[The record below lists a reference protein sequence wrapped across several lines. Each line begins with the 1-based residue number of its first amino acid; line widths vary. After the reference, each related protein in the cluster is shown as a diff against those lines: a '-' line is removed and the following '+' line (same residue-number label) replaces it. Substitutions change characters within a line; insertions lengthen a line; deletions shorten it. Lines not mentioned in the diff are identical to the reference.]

1 MKRVATLTTT
11 LLAGL
16 GLSAQTARV
25 QVIHNCADLAAA
37 AVDVYLDETLL
48 IDDFAFRTASPFI
61 DAPAGVPFTVAIAL
75 PNSTSASEAIYTE
88 EFTLTD
94 GETYVIVASG
104 TVSPTGYSPATPF
117 SLAVYPMG
125 RETSAGGAMMT
136 DVLVYHGSTDAPVV
150 DVYESAVVNTTV
162 VDDIA
167 YGSFDGYLE
176 LPTLDFT
183 LQVRTADNSTVVAAY
198 AAPLETLGLGGSALV
213 AVASGFLDPS
223 MNSNG
228 PAFGI
233 WVALPSGGDLVELP
247 AVATGTARVQ
257 VIHNC
262 ADLAAASVDVYLDEA
277 LLIDDFAFRTASPFI
292 DAPAGVPFTVGIA
305 LPNSTS
311 ASEAIYTEE
320 FTLMN
325 GGSYVIVASG
335 TVSPTG
341 YSPATPFSLA
351 VFPMGR
357 EAAEGGAMMTDVL
370 VYHGST
376 DAPVVDVY
384 ESAVVNTTVVDDIAY
399 GSFDG
404 YLELPTLDFTL
415 QVRDANNSTIVAAYA
430 APLETLGLG
439 GSALV
444 AVASGFL
451 DPTMNSNGPAF
462 GIWVALP
469 SGGDL
474 VELPAVAIP
483 TARVQVIHNSAD
495 LAAAEVDVWLN
506 NTLLLDDFAFRTASP
521 FVDAQAGVPFDVSI
535 ALPTSTDTTGAL
547 ARFTYELEEGGT
559 YILVANGIVSGSGY
573 SPVQPFDI
581 YVQADAREQST
592 DPGNVDVLVFHGST
606 DAPVVDVE
614 ETVVPAGTIL
624 DDIAYGEFAGYL
636 ELLESDYGLT
646 ITANGTPVAAYQAP
660 LASLGLAGNAITVLA
675 SGFLD
680 PSMNSNG
687 AAFGLYVALPSG
699 GDLVPLPITT
709 GVSENGS
716 IRVSS
721 IFPNPTLDAVQL
733 QLDVLEAGRT
743 AITVVDAQGREVRS
757 LEPGI
762 LGVGSNRYVIDLQDL
777 DAGTYWLRVLRD
789 DANLALPIVKQ

>member
-1 MKRVATLTTT
+1 
-11 LLAGL
+11 
-16 GLSAQTARV
+16 
-25 QVIHNCADLAAA
+25 
-37 AVDVYLDETLL
+37 
-48 IDDFAFRTASPFI
+48 
-61 DAPAGVPFTVAIAL
+61 
-75 PNSTSASEAIYTE
+75 
-88 EFTLTD
+88 
-94 GETYVIVASG
+94 
-104 TVSPTGYSPATPF
+104 
-117 SLAVYPMG
+117 
-125 RETSAGGAMMT
+125 
-136 DVLVYHGSTDAPVV
+136 
-150 DVYESAVVNTTV
+150 
-162 VDDIA
+162 
-167 YGSFDGYLE
+167 
-176 LPTLDFT
+176 
-183 LQVRTADNSTVVAAY
+183 
-198 AAPLETLGLGGSALV
+198 
-213 AVASGFLDPS
+213 
-223 MNSNG
+223 
-228 PAFGI
+228 
-233 WVALPSGGDLVELP
+233 
-247 AVATGTARVQ
+247 
-257 VIHNC
+257 
-262 ADLAAASVDVYLDEA
+262 
-277 LLIDDFAFRTASPFI
+277 
-292 DAPAGVPFTVGIA
+292 
-305 LPNSTS
+305 
-311 ASEAIYTEE
+311 
-320 FTLMN
+320 
-325 GGSYVIVASG
+325 
-335 TVSPTG
+335 
-341 YSPATPFSLA
+341 
-351 VFPMGR
+351 
-357 EAAEGGAMMTDVL
+357 
-370 VYHGST
+370 YHGST

-451 DPTMNSNGPAF
+451 DPSMNSNGPAF

-495 LAAAEVDVWLN
+495 LAAAQVDVWLN

-573 SPVQPFDI
+573 APVQPFDI
-581 YVQADAREQST
+581 YVQADAREQSS

-606 DAPVVDVE
+606 DAPAVDVE
-614 ETVVPAGTIL
+614 ETVVPAGTIVN
-624 DDIAYGEFAGYL
+624 DIAYGEFAGYL

-646 ITANGTPVAAYQAP
+646 ISASGTPVASYQAP

-709 GVSENGS
+709 GVSDNGN

-721 IFPNPTLDAVQL
+721 LFPNPTLDAVQV

-743 AITVVDAQGREVRS
+743 AISVVDAQGREVRN
-757 LEPGI
+757 LEPGV
-762 LGVGSNRYVIDLQDL
+762 LGIGSNRYVIDLQDL

-789 DANLALPIVKQ
+789 DANLVLPIVKQ